1 MRRSILWL
9 CGVALSGAAMSVP
22 AQAQALNF
30 VLTGARTATFTLP
43 SSTPNSSTSSFIGD
57 QIFFNNIFG
66 TFGGTAGNAN
76 ISFGTNLVSTF
87 QIQSPT
93 LGFTQLTGPA
103 LFSGLAFS
111 PTFNLGTFNLSGGF
125 SSGASTLTI
134 SRASVVAAVPEPAT
148 WAMMLLGFGAIGFSV
163 RRRRPAVSVN
173 HA

>member
-1 MRRSILWL
+1 MRKQFLL
-9 CGVALSGAAMSVP
+9 FCGVALSSAAMSVP

-30 VLTGARTATFTLP
+30 VLSGSRTATFTLP
-43 SSTPNSSTSSFIGD
+43 SSTPDSFTSSFIGD

-66 TFGGTAGNAN
+66 TFGGTDGTAN
-76 ISFGTNLVSTF
+76 ISFGTNLASQF

-93 LGFTQLTGPA
+93 LGFTQFGGA
-103 LFSGLAFS
+103 DLFSGTPSA
-111 PTFNLGTFNLSGGF
+111 PTFNLGTFNLPGGF
-125 SSGASTLTI
+125 LAGPATLTI

-163 RRRRPAVSVN
+163 RRRRSTVSAS